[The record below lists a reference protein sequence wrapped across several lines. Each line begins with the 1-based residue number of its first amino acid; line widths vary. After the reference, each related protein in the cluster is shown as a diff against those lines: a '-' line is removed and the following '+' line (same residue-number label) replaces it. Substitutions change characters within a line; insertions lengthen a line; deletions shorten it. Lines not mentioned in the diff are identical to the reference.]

1 MSTRMEEIPVETQTG
16 RVRRFNRFYTRFL
29 GLLNESL
36 LETGVSLTEAR
47 VIYEIHNTPRCK
59 ASDLIKI
66 LDIDRGYLSRIL
78 RRLES
83 RGLIRKESDSND
95 RRVRTLTSTDTGY
108 RLWQELN
115 DKASDQIESILNT
128 LSEEDRSTLVRS
140 MDSIQD
146 ILNQIDRLA
155 K

>member
-1 MSTRMEEIPVETQTG
+1 MEEIHNETQTD

-29 GLLNESL
+29 GLLNETL
-36 LETGVSLTEAR
+36 LETRVSLTEAR
-47 VIYEIHNTPRCK
+47 VIYEIHQTPRCK
-59 ASDLIKI
+59 ASDLIKV

-83 RGLIRKESDSND
+83 RGFIRKESDLKD
-95 RRVRTLTSTDTGY
+95 RRVRTLTSTDQGY

-115 DKASDQIESILNT
+115 NKASDQIEGILNT
-128 LSEEDRSTLVRS
+128 LSEEDRSTLIRS

-146 ILNQIDRLA
+146 ILNKIDRLS